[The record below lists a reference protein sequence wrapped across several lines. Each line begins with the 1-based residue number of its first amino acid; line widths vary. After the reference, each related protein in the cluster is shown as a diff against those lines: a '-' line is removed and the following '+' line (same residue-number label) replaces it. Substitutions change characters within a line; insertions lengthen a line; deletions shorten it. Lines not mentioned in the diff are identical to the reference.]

1 MDQQW
6 RRQWQ
11 AIETEEA
18 SRMDP
23 LQGLAGRREGPVPPL
38 SDLAISED
46 QDSKMR
52 QQRREEKQTAAMQA
66 AIKTAEANKAAE
78 AMGRPSTSQGR
89 PSFGIAAELVND
101 DIMHLPLPPAQRP
114 GSVPI
119 VIPTALAMATTTA
132 SATPDRSLPIG
143 NSRRDMDVAS
153 SLPDQ
158 DLGRA
163 SMAQKSI
170 SAAVGGA
177 VIDMFHENRGG
188 ETQLQKK
195 STEIKQAVGQA
206 ALDELQRNRDRG
218 VEGQASSNK
227 AAVLRQGEQPRPSAE
242 LGGTKGVIGAAAL
255 SLLQDQAGAGPGAR
269 LSLEPGASAAIGSA
283 LLDELKDQRAMS
295 TSQSL
300 QQQKQTP
307 SHPEAQS
314 LSGAV
319 GAAVLDVLHDQSGR
333 PLPRQRSQPGVE
345 AALGAVVLDD
355 LQVG

>member
-1 MDQQW
+1 M
-6 RRQWQ
+6 
-11 AIETEEA
+11 
-18 SRMDP
+18 
-23 LQGLAGRREGPVPPL
+23 
-38 SDLAISED
+38 
-46 QDSKMR
+46 K
-52 QQRREEKQTAAMQA
+52 
-66 AIKTAEANKAAE
+66 
-78 AMGRPSTSQGR
+78 
-89 PSFGIAAELVND
+89 
-101 DIMHLPLPPAQRP
+101 H
-114 GSVPI
+114 
-119 VIPTALAMATTTA
+119 
-132 SATPDRSLPIG
+132 
-143 NSRRDMDVAS
+143 
-153 SLPDQ
+153 
-158 DLGRA
+158 
-163 SMAQKSI
+163 
-170 SAAVGGA
+170 
-177 VIDMFHENRGG
+177 
-188 ETQLQKK
+188 
-195 STEIKQAVGQA
+195 
-206 ALDELQRNRDRG
+206 RG